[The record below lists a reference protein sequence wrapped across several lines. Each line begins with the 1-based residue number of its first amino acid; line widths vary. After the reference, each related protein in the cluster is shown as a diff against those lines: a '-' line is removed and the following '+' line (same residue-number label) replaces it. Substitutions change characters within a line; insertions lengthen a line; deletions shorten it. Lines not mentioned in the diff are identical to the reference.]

1 MVVKVRPKNTIRA
14 LGYKIIL
21 AFNNRLLINRIFII
35 ANTLTNQ
42 INNIEI
48 ILEYQILKIVY
59 HNIYN

>member
-35 ANTLTNQ
+35 ANILTNQ